1 MNYREMATGL
11 ANVAGVS
18 HEGAAIAFALL
29 HLAEQVG
36 RVADHLDQL
45 TGDGPMST
53 SLRVVQR

>member
-1 MNYREMATGL
+1 MNYEQMARDL
-11 ANVAGVS
+11 ANESRGHS
-18 HEGAAIAFALL
+18 DAAIAFAVL